1 MTIEQRNNAIA
12 AYMGG
17 PDYLKEKHFDHL
29 MDVEFELI
37 GPEDLQFHSSWDWMI
52 PVWKKIRFEMTPVM
66 VIHAISCIDDDAI
79 DPLHELVSQVAI
91 DWCKKHDINL

>member
-1 MTIEQRNNAIA
+1 MTTEQRNNAIC

-17 PDYLKEKHFDHL
+17 IDYVIEKHYPDKNRNEVSL
-29 MDVEFELI
+29 S
-37 GPEDLQFHSSWDWMI
+37 DLHFHNDWNFMI
-52 PVWKKIRFEMTPVM
+52 PVWKRIRFEMTPIM